1 MSKNTIRV
9 TVVTLL
15 LVLLTGFNL
24 SSAQPRSGSAL
35 KGPLFLKI
43 ETTKGEISCELDAE
57 RSMEGVE
64 HIKSLSAAGKYM
76 GATFCRMVPSFFVQ
90 GGCSAKAPPTGSK
103 NIKLDPI
110 GRHDKAGVLSLAPDA
125 NGFFGQQFIILER
138 PAPWLD
144 GSYVVIG
151 QCGPLKTIK
160 TMARVPTLA
169 KALARRPIPII
180 KMRIGL
186 ESELK
191 PVNGLAK

>member
-1 MSKNTIRV
+1 MSTNTIRI
-9 TVVTLL
+9 TVITLP
-15 LVLLTGFNL
+15 LVLLTVFTL
-24 SSAQPRSGSAL
+24 SYANPRAGGAL
-35 KGPLFLKI
+35 QEPLFLKI
-43 ETTKGEISCELDAE
+43 ETTKGQISCELDTE
-57 RSMEGVE
+57 GSINGVE
-64 HIKSLSAAGKYM
+64 HIKALLAAGRYM

-90 GGCSAKAPPTGSK
+90 GGCGNQAPPTGLK
-103 NIKLDPI
+103 NVELDPI

-125 NGFFGQQFIILER
+125 NGLFGQHFIILER

-151 QCGPLKTIK
+151 QCGSMKTIK
-160 TMARVPTLA
+160 SMARVPTLA